1 MDTGRPGWTGGRV
14 VNRRTTKVV
23 GWTEV
28 WSTTPG
34 EGFKVEGVVA
44 LVAPKRSSRK
54 ALAKPKRRPAA

>member
-1 MDTGRPGWTGGRV
+1 MKRAQ
-14 VNRRTTKVV
+14 NKVV

-54 ALAKPKRRPAA
+54 ALATRKPGKTRP